1 MSCRAWFAS
10 SPETVTVDTPVLA
23 ICVGHSRH
31 NDMGAVACDGKT
43 DEWTY
48 NIQVAREMQAALA
61 EAGVESVVV
70 DQYVGQGYTAAM
82 DNLSAEL
89 KELKVDAAIE
99 LHFNSAHPN
108 ARGSEMLH
116 LDTSKNGEWLARCL
130 QEAVLDEFQTA
141 DRGTKGRSAGR
152 GVQFLEKTH
161 CPAVIVEPF
170 FGSNEADW
178 EIFENQ
184 FDTLGSVLAL
194 GFIKYYYNK

>member
-1 MSCRAWFAS
+1 MSCRPWFAS
-10 SPETVTVDTPVLA
+10 SPETVKVADPVLA

-48 NIQVAREMQAALA
+48 NMQVAYEMQAALA
-61 EAGVESVVV
+61 EAGVESIVV
-70 DQYVGQGYTAAM
+70 DQYVGRGYTEAM
-82 DNLSAEL
+82 YNLSAEL
-89 KELKVDAAIE
+89 KELKVESAIE

-116 LDTSKNGEWLARCL
+116 LDTSRKGKRLAQCL
-130 QEAVLDEFQTA
+130 QEAVMDEFQTA
-141 DRGTKGRSAGR
+141 DRGTKGRAAGR

-161 CPAVIVEPF
+161 CPAVIAEPF

-178 EIFENQ
+178 EIFGNQ

-194 GFIKYYYNK
+194 GFIKYYYNE